1 VIIVVVV
8 AVVGQAV
15 ILFNDFGAGINSH
28 SSRSARMV
36 TAAAVTKAG
45 AIEIPS
51 QPPAASGRVP
61 S

>member
-1 VIIVVVV
+1 MIAVVV

-15 ILFNDFGAGINSH
+15 ILFNDVGAGINSPG
-28 SSRSARMV
+28 SRSARMV

-51 QPPAASGRVP
+51 QPPAASRQVP

>member
-1 VIIVVVV
+1 MIAVVV
-8 AVVGQAV
+8 AVVGQTV
-15 ILFNDFGAGINSH
+15 ILFNDFGPGVNSH
-28 SSRSARMV
+28 GSPSAGMI

-51 QPPAASGRVP
+51 QPPAASPRVP